1 METKHMS
8 IDHTYA
14 DIASKSRISITWN
27 AILTIAGRDVTRF
40 LREPMRLIFTLVL
53 PIVLVGGLSGPL
65 QSNFG
70 QAVSYNLMTFS
81 ITGLLAMSLFQS
93 TMSGLISLI
102 EDRTSDFSQE
112 LFIAPISRYA
122 IIFGKILGETIVAL
136 GQGIVLVI
144 LGILIFGIPVS
155 LISLLLIIPVSLIIC
170 LLGGALGVLLTS
182 LFSTQRTANMI
193 MPFLLF
199 PQLFLAGVFLPVRNL
214 PWYLD
219 ILSKITPMRYAV
231 DLTRGI
237 FYMGQPEY
245 AQVVLFNPLLNLIII
260 AILFAVLLISGTFL
274 FVRSERN
281 R

>member
-1 METKHMS
+1 MS
-8 IDHTYA
+8 LDHTLEPTYP
-14 DIASKSRISITWN
+14 DINATSGISLNWN

-40 LREPMRLIFTLVL
+40 LREPLRLAFTILL
-53 PIVLVGGLSGPL
+53 PIILVVGLAGPL
-65 QSNFG
+65 QSSFG

-93 TMSGLISLI
+93 TMNGLMSLI
-102 EDRTSDFSQE
+102 DDRMSDFSQE

-122 IIFGKILGETIVAL
+122 IVFGKILGETIVAL
-136 GQGIVLVI
+136 GQGII
-144 LGILIFGIPVS
+144 LIIIGILIFGIPVS

-170 LLGGALGVLLTS
+170 LLGGSFGVLLTS
-182 LFSTQRTANMI
+182 IFSNQRTANMI

-199 PQLFLAGVFLPVRNL
+199 PQFFLSGVFLPVRNL

-231 DLTRGI
+231 DLARGI
-237 FYMGQPEY
+237 FYLGQPAS
-245 AQVVLFNPLLNLIII
+245 AQIVLFNPLLNLIII
-260 AILFAVLLISGTFL
+260 AIMFAIFLILGTFL
-274 FVRSERN
+274 FVRAERN

>member
-1 METKHMS
+1 MS
-8 IDHTYA
+8 IEQSYL
-14 DIASKSRISITWN
+14 DIESRSRFSITWN

-40 LREPMRLIFTLVL
+40 LREPLRLVFTLVL
-53 PIVLVGGLSGPL
+53 PIILVGGLAGPL

-70 QAVSYNLMTFS
+70 KAVTYNLMTFS

-93 TMSGLISLI
+93 TFNGLMSLI
-102 EDRTSDFSQE
+102 EDRMSDFSQE

-122 IIFGKILGETIVAL
+122 IVFGKILGETIVAMV
-136 GQGIVLVI
+136 QGIILIVI
-144 LGILIFGIPVS
+144 GILIFGIPVS
-155 LISLLLIIPVSLIIC
+155 TINLLLIIPVSIIIC
-170 LLGGALGVLLTS
+170 LLGGSMGVLLTS
-182 LFSTQRTANMI
+182 IFSNQRTANTI

-199 PQLFLAGVFLPVRNL
+199 PQFFLSGVFLPVRNL

-231 DLTRGI
+231 DLARGV
-237 FYMGQPEY
+237 FYMGTPAY
-245 AQVVLFNPLLNLIII
+245 SQVILLNPLINLIII
-260 AILFAVLLISGTFL
+260 AILFAIFLIAGTFF